1 MDRFQKILLLILLLG
16 SSFLISACERSAFSW
31 PAAETDTIARISPA
45 SHRDLSDHL
54 AVNSYSWDNLDQ
66 GVPPFLL
73 TALPKDLHRIQD
85 ITKRKQLFFLS
96 LLPSV
101 LLANR
106 EITLQRRQ
114 FLTASRHYQA
124 GLPLSAPQQLLIKS
138 LVKNYRLRH
147 NPLTHQSTRKQLLQR
162 LDILPPDLVL
172 AQAANESGYG
182 SSRFARLGNSLF
194 GQWTYATG
202 TGLVPK
208 ERSANQRHE
217 VQRFASL
224 YDSVRSYMNNLNAHR
239 AYRSL
244 RTIRA
249 QKRSRKQALRGTD
262 LAAGLRLYSSRRD
275 AYVAEIR
282 AIIRSNRLSRLTSV
296 SLRPAAANDDAIN
309 TASL

>member
-1 MDRFQKILLLILLLG
+1 MVKNQKTLLLILLL
-16 SSFLISACERSAFSW
+16 SSTFLISACERSAFSW
-31 PAAETDTIARISPA
+31 PAPETKSIVTISPS
-45 SHRDLSDHL
+45 SHQELKNYL
-54 AVNSYSWDNLDQ
+54 AGNDYHWDNLDL
-66 GVPPFLL
+66 GVPAFLL
-73 TALPKDLHRIQD
+73 TALPKDLHRIKD
-85 ITKRKQLFFLS
+85 ITERKQLFFLS

-106 EITLQRRQ
+106 EITLQRQ
-114 FLTASRHYQA
+114 QLLIALRHHEA
-124 GLPLSAPQQLLIKS
+124 GLPLSFPQQLLISRLIKS
-138 LVKNYRLRH
+138 YRLSH
-147 NPLTHQSTRKQLLQR
+147 NPLTNKNARKQLLLR
-162 LDILPPDLVL
+162 LDTLPPDLVL

-182 SSRFARLGNSLF
+182 TSRFSRQGNNLF

-208 ERSANQRHE
+208 NRSAKQRHE

-249 QKRSRKQALRGTD
+249 KKRSQKQTLQGID

-282 AIIRSNRLSRLTSV
+282 SIIRSNRLSRLATV
-296 SLRPAAANDDAIN
+296 SLRPTVAEGDTLN